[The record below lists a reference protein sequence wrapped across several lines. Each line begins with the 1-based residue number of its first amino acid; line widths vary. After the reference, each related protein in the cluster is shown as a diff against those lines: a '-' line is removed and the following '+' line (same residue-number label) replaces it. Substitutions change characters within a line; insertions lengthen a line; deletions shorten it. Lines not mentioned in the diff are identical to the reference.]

1 MFPIVVPIIATAK
14 QTSSNTEPEPIVM
27 ELLSKYT
34 DVPAEKFA
42 EMAKKKLKSNSSN
55 MGLIE
60 SIEYIRTLF
69 AFDTCRE
76 SRRVSLVNFVL
87 NTNIPGPSWFE
98 RVFKGK

>member
-1 MFPIVVPIIATAK
+1 MFPIIVPPVHLFNK
-14 QTSSNTEPEPIVM
+14 QSTPRDPEPIVM
-27 ELLSKYT
+27 ELLCKYT
-34 DVPAEKFA
+34 DVPVDEFVNK
-42 EMAKKKLKSNSSN
+42 AKKKLKDNSGN
-55 MGLIE
+55 MGLME

-69 AFDTCRE
+69 AFDTCKE